1 MDPAVFTWFA
11 EVEFVDS
18 SVELFEGDVNLMK

>member
-11 EVEFVDS
+11 EVEFTDGMVL
-18 SVELFEGDVNLMK
+18 VYEGDVTLMR